1 MIRISPRLILCSL
14 LTLAAASF
22 AYAADEPAKEAEPQ
36 KDLPPEVLKVLFPE
50 GVETDPAKIS
60 AEAFLRM
67 ARRAPAG
74 ESWAKMEGTA
84 THRRSGS
91 SAVKDTIRVG
101 IRFTPKR
108 VIAQLV
114 FAGNEYYEMG
124 QTFDTPPVFTQ
135 ETDVPDKNK
144 TRLSLYG
151 IMPSDL
157 TLGFLYRDLVRE
169 EKPESVKMI
178 DCRVFVLKGG
188 ENDYVRVWLSTE
200 YFFPLK
206 AHWFRALPDDKAK
219 PYRELELGGVK
230 KENDFYVVQELFL
243 FGQDWRTR
251 VEFDKRDAGRVEE
264 AKAPADLFLSK
275 DDETPAVSA
284 PADKD
289 ADKDKDKAK
298 DKEDK
303 K

>member
-14 LTLAAASF
+14 LTMAAASF
-22 AYAADEPAKEAEPQ
+22 VCAGDGSAQNAEPQ
-36 KDLPPEVLKVLFPE
+36 KELPPEVLQALFPE
-50 GVETDPAKIS
+50 QDPAKIS

-91 SAVKDTIRVG
+91 STIKDTIRVG

-114 FAGNEYYEMG
+114 FAGDEYYELG

-135 ETDVPDKNK
+135 ETDVPDKDK

-151 IMPSDL
+151 ILPSDL

-169 EKPESVKMI
+169 EKPESVKTI
-178 DCRVFVLKGG
+178 GCRVFVLKGG
-188 ENDYVRVWLSTE
+188 ENDYVRVWLSKE

-206 AHWFRALPDDKAK
+206 AHWFRTLPDEKTK

-275 DDETPAVSA
+275 DDEAPAASA
-284 PADKD
+284 PAAD
-289 ADKDKDKAK
+289 ADKDERGESGK
-298 DKEDK
+298 
-303 K
+303 

>member
-1 MIRISPRLILCSL
+1 MIRISPRLIFCSL
-14 LTLAAASF
+14 LCFAFASAF
-22 AYAADEPAKEAEPQ
+22 AADEPEPQ
-36 KDLPPEVLKVLFPE
+36 KELPAEVLQLLFPE
-50 GVETDPAKIS
+50 EEQDPAKIS

-135 ETDVPDKNK
+135 ETDVPDKDK

-169 EKPESVKMI
+169 EEPESVKTI
-178 DCRVFVLKGG
+178 GCRVFVLKGG
-188 ENDYVRVWLSTE
+188 ENDYVRVWLSKE

-206 AHWFRALPDDKAK
+206 AHWFRTLPDDKTK

-251 VEFDKRDAGRVEE
+251 VEFDKREAGRVEE

-275 DDETPAVSA
+275 DDETPAA
-284 PADKD
+284 PAQAAD
-289 ADKDKDKAK
+289 AGQDKAK
-298 DKEDK
+298 TEDKESGK
-303 K
+303 

>member
-1 MIRISPRLILCSL
+1 MTISLRPLLFSL
-14 LTLAAASF
+14 LLTAAPF
-22 AYAADEPAKEAEPQ
+22 AFAADEPAPEQKE
-36 KDLPPEVLKVLFPE
+36 LPPEVLKALFPDTKDLE
-50 GVETDPAKIS
+50 RNS

-91 SAVKDTIRVG
+91 GTVRDTIRVG

-114 FAGNEYYEMG
+114 FAGNEYYELG

-135 ETDVPDKNK
+135 ETDVPDKDK

-169 EKPESVKMI
+169 EKSESVKTI

-188 ENDYVRVWLSTE
+188 ENDYVRVWLSKE
-200 YFFPLK
+200 YYFPLK
-206 AHWFRALPDDKAK
+206 VHWFRTLPDEKTK

-230 KENDFYVVQELFL
+230 KENDFYVIQELFL

-264 AKAPADLFLSK
+264 AKAPIDLFLSK
-275 DDETPAVSA
+275 DDDA
-284 PADKD
+284 PAAAAAGKSKAGKEPAKD
-289 ADKDKDKAK
+289 ADKDP
-298 DKEDK
+298 K

>member
-1 MIRISPRLILCSL
+1 MTMKLLSPRLFFCSL
-14 LTLAAASF
+14 LLVASASLAAA
-22 AYAADEPAKEAEPQ
+22 DESAPAPKD
-36 KDLPPEVLKVLFPE
+36 DLPPEVMQALFPE
-50 GVETDPAKIS
+50 ASADPGKIS

-84 THRRSGS
+84 SHRRSGAS
-91 SAVKDTIRVG
+91 TVKDTIRVG

-114 FAGNEYYEMG
+114 LAGNEYYEMG

-169 EKPESVKMI
+169 EKSESVKTI

-188 ENDYVRVWLSTE
+188 ENDYVRVWLSKD
-200 YFFPLK
+200 YYFPLK
-206 AHWFRALPDDKAK
+206 AHWFKTLPDEKTK

-264 AKAPADLFLSK
+264 AKAPADLFLLK
-275 DDETPAVSA
+275 DDEAPAKPA
-284 PADKD
+284 GEADKD
-289 ADKDKDKAK
+289 A
-298 DKEDK
+298 K

>member
-1 MIRISPRLILCSL
+1 MKLLSPRLFFCSL
-14 LTLAAASF
+14 LLVASASLAAA
-22 AYAADEPAKEAEPQ
+22 DESAPAPKD
-36 KDLPPEVLKVLFPE
+36 DLPPEVLQALFPE
-50 GVETDPAKIS
+50 ASVDPGKIS

-84 THRRSGS
+84 SHRRSGS
-91 SAVKDTIRVG
+91 STVKDTIRVG

-135 ETDVPDKNK
+135 ETDVPDKDK

-169 EKPESVKMI
+169 EKSESVKTI

-188 ENDYVRVWLSTE
+188 ENDYVRVWLSKD
-200 YFFPLK
+200 YYFPLK
-206 AHWFRALPDDKAK
+206 AHWFKTLPDEKTK

-275 DDETPAVSA
+275 DDEA
-284 PADKD
+284 PAEAAPA
-289 ADKDKDKAK
+289 ADK
-298 DKEDK
+298 ETK

>member
-1 MIRISPRLILCSL
+1 MTHISPRLIFCSML
-14 LTLAAASF
+14 FAASAF
-22 AYAADEPAKEAEPQ
+22 LAAADEPVVQEE
-36 KDLPPEVLKVLFPE
+36 LPKEVLQALFPE
-50 GVETDPAKIS
+50 QDPAKVS

-144 TRLSLYG
+144 TAF
-151 IMPSDL
+151 P
-157 TLGFLYRDLVRE
+157 VRHHAFR
-169 EKPESVKMI
+169 PDARI
-178 DCRVFVLKGG
+178 
-188 ENDYVRVWLSTE
+188 
-200 YFFPLK
+200 PL
-206 AHWFRALPDDKAK
+206 P
-219 PYRELELGGVK
+219 
-230 KENDFYVVQELFL
+230 
-243 FGQDWRTR
+243 
-251 VEFDKRDAGRVEE
+251 
-264 AKAPADLFLSK
+264 
-275 DDETPAVSA
+275 
-284 PADKD
+284 
-289 ADKDKDKAK
+289 
-298 DKEDK
+298 
-303 K
+303 

>member
-1 MIRISPRLILCSL
+1 MKLLSPRLFFCSL
-14 LTLAAASF
+14 LLVASASLA
-22 AYAADEPAKEAEPQ
+22 AADEPAPAPKD
-36 KDLPPEVLKVLFPE
+36 DLPPEIMQALFPE
-50 GVETDPAKIS
+50 ASVDPGKIS

-84 THRRSGS
+84 SHRRSGAS
-91 SAVKDTIRVG
+91 TVKDTIRVG

-169 EKPESVKMI
+169 EKSESVKTI

-188 ENDYVRVWLSTE
+188 ENDYVRVWLSKD
-200 YFFPLK
+200 YYFPLK
-206 AHWFRALPDDKAK
+206 AHWFKTLPDEKTK

-230 KENDFYVVQELFL
+230 KENDFYVVQELYL

-275 DDETPAVSA
+275 DDDDAPAETEKS
-284 PADKD
+284 ADKD
-289 ADKDKDKAK
+289 A
-298 DKEDK
+298 K

>member
-1 MIRISPRLILCSL
+1 MKLLSPRLFFCSL
-14 LTLAAASF
+14 LLVASASLAAA
-22 AYAADEPAKEAEPQ
+22 DESAPAPKD
-36 KDLPPEVLKVLFPE
+36 DLPPEVMQALFPE
-50 GVETDPAKIS
+50 ASVDPGKIS

-84 THRRSGS
+84 SHRRSGAS
-91 SAVKDTIRVG
+91 TVKDTIRVG

-135 ETDVPDKNK
+135 ETDVPDKDK

-169 EKPESVKMI
+169 EKSESVKTI

-188 ENDYVRVWLSTE
+188 ENDYVRVWLSKD
-200 YFFPLK
+200 YYFPLK
-206 AHWFRALPDDKAK
+206 AHWFKTLPDEKTK

-230 KENDFYVVQELFL
+230 KENDFYVVQELYL

-275 DDETPAVSA
+275 DDEA
-284 PADKD
+284 PAEAGKA
-289 ADKDKDKAK
+289 ADKETEK
-298 DKEDK
+298 
-303 K
+303 

>member
-1 MIRISPRLILCSL
+1 MTHSFPRLIACAL
-14 LTLAAASF
+14 LLAAASSLF
-22 AYAADEPAKEAEPQ
+22 AADEPESQKE
-36 KDLPPEVLKVLFPE
+36 LPPEVVKALFPDSQ
-50 GVETDPAKIS
+50 DPDKIS

-114 FAGNEYYEMG
+114 FAGNEYYELG

-135 ETDVPDKNK
+135 ETDVPDKDK

-169 EKPESVKMI
+169 EKSESVKTI

-188 ENDYVRVWLSTE
+188 ENDYVRVWLSTD
-200 YFFPLK
+200 YYFPLK
-206 AHWFRALPDDKAK
+206 AHWFRTLPDEKTK

-251 VEFDKRDAGRVEE
+251 VEFDKRDAGRIEE
-264 AKAPADLFLSK
+264 AKAPLDLFLSK
-275 DDETPAVSA
+275 DDDA
-284 PADKD
+284 PAAPAA
-289 ADKDKDKAK
+289 ADKSDEARKTAK
-298 DKEDK
+298 DEDK
-303 K
+303 ESGK

>member
-1 MIRISPRLILCSL
+1 MKLLSPRLIFCSL
-14 LTLAAASF
+14 LLAASASLV
-22 AYAADEPAKEAEPQ
+22 AADESAPAPKD
-36 KDLPPEVLKVLFPE
+36 DLPPEIMQALFPE
-50 GVETDPAKIS
+50 ASVDPGKIS

-84 THRRSGS
+84 SHRRSGAS
-91 SAVKDTIRVG
+91 TVKDTIRVG

-135 ETDVPDKNK
+135 ETDVPDKDK

-151 IMPSDL
+151 ILPSDL

-169 EKPESVKMI
+169 EKPESVKTI

-188 ENDYVRVWLSTE
+188 ENDYVRVWLSTD
-200 YFFPLK
+200 YYFPLK
-206 AHWFRALPDDKAK
+206 AHWFKTLPDEKTK

-264 AKAPADLFLSK
+264 AKAPVDLFLSK
-275 DDETPAVSA
+275 DDEA
-284 PADKD
+284 PAETAPATDKD
-289 ADKDKDKAK
+289 A
-298 DKEDK
+298 K

>member
-1 MIRISPRLILCSL
+1 MKILSPRLFFCSL
-14 LTLAAASF
+14 LLVASASLAAA
-22 AYAADEPAKEAEPQ
+22 DESAPAPKD
-36 KDLPPEVLKVLFPE
+36 DLPPEVLQALFPE
-50 GVETDPAKIS
+50 ASVDPGKIS

-84 THRRSGS
+84 SHRRSGAS
-91 SAVKDTIRVG
+91 TVKDTIRVG

-114 FAGNEYYEMG
+114 FAGNEYYELG

-135 ETDVPDKNK
+135 ETDVPDKDK

-169 EKPESVKMI
+169 EKSESVKTI

-188 ENDYVRVWLSTE
+188 ENDYVRVWLSKD
-200 YFFPLK
+200 YYFPLK
-206 AHWFRALPDDKAK
+206 AHWFRTLPDEKTK

-264 AKAPADLFLSK
+264 AKAPLDLFLSK
-275 DDETPAVSA
+275 DDEA
-284 PADKD
+284 PA
-289 ADKDKDKAK
+289 APAADKAK
-298 DKEDK
+298 DDKDAEKESK

>member
-1 MIRISPRLILCSL
+1 MIRISPRLLLCSL
-14 LTLAAASF
+14 LTAAAATF
-22 AYAADEPAKEAEPQ
+22 AYAADESAPKKDDPPPQ
-36 KDLPPEVLKVLFPE
+36 QDLPPEILKVLFPE
-50 GVETDPAKIS
+50 GVEQDPAKIS

-108 VIAQLV
+108 MIAQLV

-169 EKPESVKMI
+169 EKPAFFIFSV
-178 DCRVFVLKGG
+178 
-188 ENDYVRVWLSTE
+188 VW
-200 YFFPLK
+200 
-206 AHWFRALPDDKAK
+206 
-219 PYRELELGGVK
+219 
-230 KENDFYVVQELFL
+230 
-243 FGQDWRTR
+243 
-251 VEFDKRDAGRVEE
+251 
-264 AKAPADLFLSK
+264 
-275 DDETPAVSA
+275 
-284 PADKD
+284 
-289 ADKDKDKAK
+289 
-298 DKEDK
+298 
-303 K
+303 

>member
-1 MIRISPRLILCSL
+1 MTMKRFLPRLILLSL
-14 LTLAAASF
+14 LFSSAAPF
-22 AYAADEPAKEAEPQ
+22 LRAADEAEAKQEQPAGAVQPS
-36 KDLPPEVLKVLFPE
+36 
-50 GVETDPAKIS
+50 PAGQDSKKIS

-84 THRRSGS
+84 THRRTGS
-91 SAVKDTIRVG
+91 SAIKDTIRVG

-135 ETDVPDKNK
+135 ETDVPDKDR

-169 EKPESVKMI
+169 EKSESVKML

-188 ENDYVRVWLSTE
+188 ENDYVRVWLSE
-200 YFFPLK
+200 DYFFPLK
-206 AHWFRALPDDKAK
+206 VHWFRSLPDEKMK

-230 KENDFYVVQELFL
+230 KEDDFYVVHELFL

-251 VEFDKRDAGRVEE
+251 VEFDKRAAGRVEE
-264 AKAPADLFLSK
+264 AQAPVDLFLSK
-275 DDETPAVSA
+275 DDEVTPAP
-284 PADKD
+284 PAD
-289 ADKDKDKAK
+289 DKDRESGK
-298 DKEDK
+298 
-303 K
+303 

>member
-1 MIRISPRLILCSL
+1 
-14 LTLAAASF
+14 
-22 AYAADEPAKEAEPQ
+22 
-36 KDLPPEVLKVLFPE
+36 
-50 GVETDPAKIS
+50 
-60 AEAFLRM
+60 
-67 ARRAPAG
+67 
-74 ESWAKMEGTA
+74 AKMEGTA

-135 ETDVPDKNK
+135 ETDVPDRNK

-206 AHWFRALPDDKAK
+206 AHWFRTLPDEKTK

-275 DDETPAVSA
+275 DDETPAA
-284 PADKD
+284 PAPAAD

-298 DKEDK
+298 EDK

>member
-1 MIRISPRLILCSL
+1 MKLLSPRLFFCSL
-14 LTLAAASF
+14 LLVASASLAAA
-22 AYAADEPAKEAEPQ
+22 DESAPAPKD
-36 KDLPPEVLKVLFPE
+36 DLPPEVLQALFPE
-50 GVETDPAKIS
+50 ASVDPGKIS

-84 THRRSGS
+84 SHRRSGS
-91 SAVKDTIRVG
+91 STVKDTIRVG

-135 ETDVPDKNK
+135 ETDVPDKDK

-169 EKPESVKMI
+169 EKSESVKTI

-188 ENDYVRVWLSTE
+188 ENDYVRVWLSKD
-200 YFFPLK
+200 YYFPLK
-206 AHWFRALPDDKAK
+206 AHWFKTLPDEKTK

-275 DDETPAVSA
+275 DDEVPAEPASA
-284 PADKD
+284 PDKD
-289 ADKDKDKAK
+289 AQK
-298 DKEDK
+298 
-303 K
+303 

>member
-1 MIRISPRLILCSL
+1 MIRISPRLILCSRL
-14 LTLAAASF
+14 CLAGASF
-22 AYAADEPAKEAEPQ
+22 AFAADESAPQ
-36 KDLPPEVLKVLFPE
+36 KDAEQQQELPPEVLKLLFPE
-50 GVETDPAKIS
+50 EEQDPAKIS

-114 FAGNEYYEMG
+114 FAGNEFYELG

-135 ETDVPDKNK
+135 ETDVPDKDR

-188 ENDYVRVWLSTE
+188 ENDYVRVWLSKE

-206 AHWFRALPDDKAK
+206 AHWFR
-219 PYRELELGGVK
+219 
-230 KENDFYVVQELFL
+230 
-243 FGQDWRTR
+243 
-251 VEFDKRDAGRVEE
+251 
-264 AKAPADLFLSK
+264 
-275 DDETPAVSA
+275 
-284 PADKD
+284 
-289 ADKDKDKAK
+289 
-298 DKEDK
+298 
-303 K
+303 

>member
-1 MIRISPRLILCSL
+1 MKHLIPRLIAFSVL
-14 LTLAAASF
+14 LSAAAPF
-22 AYAADEPAKEAEPQ
+22 AFAADEPEQRE
-36 KDLPPEVLKVLFPE
+36 LPPEVVRALFPE
-50 GVETDPAKIS
+50 SQDPGTIS
-60 AEAFLRM
+60 AEAFLRQ

-74 ESWAKMEGTA
+74 ESWAIMEGTA

-91 SAVKDTIRVG
+91 STVKDTIRVG

-114 FAGNEYYEMG
+114 FAGNEFYELG

-135 ETDVPDKNK
+135 ETDVPDKDK

-169 EKPESVKMI
+169 EKSESVKTI

-188 ENDYVRVWLSTE
+188 ENDFVRVWLSKD
-200 YFFPLK
+200 YYFPLK
-206 AHWFRALPDDKAK
+206 AHWFRALPDDKTK
-219 PYRELELGGVK
+219 PYRELELGGVT
-230 KENDFYVVQELFL
+230 KENDFYVVQELLL

-251 VEFDKRDAGRVEE
+251 IEFDKRSAGRVEE

-275 DDETPAVSA
+275 DDDA
-284 PADKD
+284 PAAPA
-289 ADKDKDKAK
+289 ADKEPGK
-298 DKEDK
+298 
-303 K
+303 

>member
-1 MIRISPRLILCSL
+1 MKLLSPRLISCSL
-14 LTLAAASF
+14 LLAASASLAAA
-22 AYAADEPAKEAEPQ
+22 DESAPAPKD
-36 KDLPPEVLKVLFPE
+36 DLPPEVMRALFPE
-50 GVETDPAKIS
+50 ASVDPGKIS
-60 AEAFLRM
+60 AEAFLRV

-84 THRRSGS
+84 SHRRSGAS
-91 SAVKDTIRVG
+91 TVKDTIRVG

-114 FAGNEYYEMG
+114 FAGNEYNEMG

-135 ETDVPDKNK
+135 ETDVPDKDK

-169 EKPESVKMI
+169 EKSESVKTI

-188 ENDYVRVWLSTE
+188 ENDYVRVWLSKD
-200 YFFPLK
+200 YYFPLK
-206 AHWFRALPDDKAK
+206 AHWFKTLPDEKTK

-230 KENDFYVVQELFL
+230 KENDFYVVQELYL

-275 DDETPAVSA
+275 DDEPAASGET
-284 PADKD
+284 K
-289 ADKDKDKAK
+289 
-298 DKEDK
+298 KEPEK
-303 K
+303 

>member
-1 MIRISPRLILCSL
+1 MTMKLLSPRLFFCSL
-14 LTLAAASF
+14 LLVASASLAAA
-22 AYAADEPAKEAEPQ
+22 DESAPAPKD
-36 KDLPPEVLKVLFPE
+36 DLPPEVMQALFPE
-50 GVETDPAKIS
+50 ASVDPGKIS

-84 THRRSGS
+84 SHRRSGAS
-91 SAVKDTIRVG
+91 TVKDTIRVG

-169 EKPESVKMI
+169 EKSESVKTI

-188 ENDYVRVWLSTE
+188 ENDYVRVWLSKD
-200 YFFPLK
+200 YYFPLK
-206 AHWFRALPDDKAK
+206 AHWFKTLPDEKTK

-230 KENDFYVVQELFL
+230 KENDFYVVQELYL

-275 DDETPAVSA
+275 DDEA
-284 PADKD
+284 PAEAEKT
-289 ADKDKDKAK
+289 ADKEAEK
-298 DKEDK
+298 
-303 K
+303 

>member
-1 MIRISPRLILCSL
+1 MIRISPRSILCSL
-14 LTLAAASF
+14 LTLAAATF
-22 AYAADEPAKEAEPQ
+22 AYAADDAPAKDELPPQ
-36 KDLPPEVLKVLFPE
+36 KDLPPEVLKALFPE
-50 GVETDPAKIS
+50 GAETDPAKIS

-206 AHWFRALPDDKAK
+206 AHWFRALPDDKTK

-230 KENDFYVVQELFL
+230 KE
-243 FGQDWRTR
+243 
-251 VEFDKRDAGRVEE
+251 
-264 AKAPADLFLSK
+264 
-275 DDETPAVSA
+275 
-284 PADKD
+284 
-289 ADKDKDKAK
+289 
-298 DKEDK
+298 
-303 K
+303 

>member
-1 MIRISPRLILCSL
+1 MKLPSPRLFFCSL
-14 LTLAAASF
+14 LLVASASLAAA
-22 AYAADEPAKEAEPQ
+22 DESAPAPKD
-36 KDLPPEVLKVLFPE
+36 DLPPEVMQALFPE
-50 GVETDPAKIS
+50 ASADPGKIS

-84 THRRSGS
+84 SHRRSGAS
-91 SAVKDTIRVG
+91 TVKDTIRVG

-135 ETDVPDKNK
+135 ETDVPDKDK

-169 EKPESVKMI
+169 EKSESVKTI

-188 ENDYVRVWLSTE
+188 ENDYVRVWLSKD
-200 YFFPLK
+200 YYFPLK
-206 AHWFRALPDDKAK
+206 AHWFKTDRKS
-219 PYRELELGGVK
+219 
-230 KENDFYVVQELFL
+230 VV
-243 FGQDWRTR
+243 
-251 VEFDKRDAGRVEE
+251 
-264 AKAPADLFLSK
+264 
-275 DDETPAVSA
+275 
-284 PADKD
+284 
-289 ADKDKDKAK
+289 
-298 DKEDK
+298 
-303 K
+303 

>member
-1 MIRISPRLILCSL
+1 MTIPLKTILFSL
-14 LTLAAASF
+14 LLSAAVPF
-22 AYAADEPAKEAEPQ
+22 AFAADDPAQQQE
-36 KDLPPEVLKVLFPE
+36 LPPEVLQALFP
-50 GVETDPAKIS
+50 DAKPEDLARAD

-91 SAVKDTIRVG
+91 GTVKDTIRVG

-108 VIAQLV
+108 IIAQLV

-124 QTFDTPPVFTQ
+124 QTFDTPPVFTL
-135 ETDVPDKNK
+135 ETDVPDKDK

-169 EKPESVKMI
+169 EKSESVKTI

-188 ENDYVRVWLSTE
+188 ENDYVRVWLSTD
-200 YFFPLK
+200 YYFPLK
-206 AHWFRALPDDKAK
+206 AHWFRTLPDEKTK

-264 AKAPADLFLSK
+264 AKAPLDLFLSK
-275 DDETPAVSA
+275 DDEA
-284 PADKD
+284 PAAPAAGKAKDDSETAKD
-289 ADKDKDKAK
+289 ADK
-298 DKEDK
+298 ESK

>member
-1 MIRISPRLILCSL
+1 MTHFPLRSILFSL
-14 LTLAAASF
+14 LLSASAPF
-22 AYAADEPAKEAEPQ
+22 AFAADEPATQQQE
-36 KDLPPEVLKVLFPE
+36 LPPEVMKALFPNA
-50 GVETDPAKIS
+50 TDEDMDRGS
-60 AEAFLRM
+60 AERFLRM

-74 ESWAKMEGTA
+74 ESWAKMEGIA

-91 SAVKDTIRVG
+91 GTVRDTIRVG

-124 QTFDTPPVFTQ
+124 QTFDTPPVFTL
-135 ETDVPDKNK
+135 ETDVPDKDK

-169 EKPESVKMI
+169 EKPESVKTI

-188 ENDYVRVWLSTE
+188 ENDYVRVWLSKE
-200 YFFPLK
+200 YYFPLK
-206 AHWFRALPDDKAK
+206 AHWFRTLPDEKTK

-264 AKAPADLFLSK
+264 AKAPLDLFLSK
-275 DDETPAVSA
+275 DDSA
-284 PADKD
+284 PAAPAAGSPENDKSED
-289 ADKDKDKAK
+289 G
-298 DKEDK
+298 KESEK
-303 K
+303 

>member
-1 MIRISPRLILCSL
+1 MIHISPRLILCSL
-14 LTLAAASF
+14 LCLAAAPF
-22 AYAADEPAKEAEPQ
+22 ARAADDSAQKESEPQ
-36 KDLPPEVLKVLFPE
+36 KALPAEVLQALFPE
-50 GVETDPAKIS
+50 AEQDPAKIS

-84 THRRSGS
+84 THRRSGAS
-91 SAVKDTIRVG
+91 SVKDTIRVG

-114 FAGNEYYEMG
+114 FAGNEYYELG

-135 ETDVPDKNK
+135 ETDVPDKDK

-169 EKPESVKMI
+169 EKSESVKTI

-188 ENDYVRVWLSTE
+188 ENDYVRVWLSKE
-200 YFFPLK
+200 YYFPLK
-206 AHWFRALPDDKAK
+206 AHWFRSLPDDKMK

-275 DDETPAVSA
+275 EDDDA
-284 PADKD
+284 PA
-289 ADKDKDKAK
+289 APAK
-298 DKEDK
+298 DKEAGK
-303 K
+303 

>member
-1 MIRISPRLILCSL
+1 MKLLSPRLFFCSL
-14 LTLAAASF
+14 LLVASASLAAA
-22 AYAADEPAKEAEPQ
+22 DESAPAPKD
-36 KDLPPEVLKVLFPE
+36 DLPPEVMQALFPE
-50 GVETDPAKIS
+50 ASVDPGKIS

-84 THRRSGS
+84 SHRRSGAS
-91 SAVKDTIRVG
+91 TVKDTIRVG

-135 ETDVPDKNK
+135 ETDVPDKDK

-169 EKPESVKMI
+169 EKSESVKTI

-188 ENDYVRVWLSTE
+188 ENDYVRVWLSKD
-200 YFFPLK
+200 YYFPLK
-206 AHWFRALPDDKAK
+206 AHWFKTLPDEKTK

-243 FGQDWRTR
+243 FGDGWRTR

-275 DDETPAVSA
+275 DDEA
-284 PADKD
+284 PAESAAATDKD
-289 ADKDKDKAK
+289 A
-298 DKEDK
+298 K